1 MSNDVAPAN
10 RVESASEID
19 TNGDL
24 FDDLGSDSDVDDDL
38 RREDPV
44 LEVTDLEKHYL
55 EKRGLIQRLFSNDSE
70 PSRVRAVDGVS
81 FSVNRGETV
90 GIVGESGCG
99 KSTLAE
105 TLLGL
110 KQPTGGSASLFG
122 KDIHEWVD
130 VDRQRFARQ
139 IQFVF
144 QDPSSCL
151 DPKLTVREIIREPL
165 EIHNIGNTAH
175 QNDLV
180 EEVIQRVGLSVD
192 QLDRYPG
199 EMSGGQ
205 RQRVGIARAI
215 ILKPQLLVLDEP
227 TSALDVSVQAQILN
241 LLKEI
246 QDSLDLT
253 TVIISHDISV
263 IQYLCDKVLVM
274 YLGQIA
280 EIGPTEKV
288 FTKQAHPYTRALLE
302 SVPKVG
308 VTDAEYTEVD
318 PDIPSPRDPPEG
330 CRFHTR
336 CPDVIPPVEYELE
349 QDEWVSVF
357 KYKLDVKSGKLT
369 REKLA
374 ELTDNLDVD
383 SDDEARV
390 RDLLR
395 NRYDIPEPL
404 SDRTAENVLE
414 ESFQHL
420 INGDDEAVLDLL
432 SEEFRSPCEAANP
445 DSITV
450 SEDHTANCHLVNE
463 AELQH
468 GSQMSR

>member
-1 MSNDVAPAN
+1 MSNDVSPAN
-10 RVESASEID
+10 GAASVTKTD

-24 FDDLGSDSDVDDDL
+24 LDELNEGSTADDDL
-38 RREDPV
+38 QRGDPI
-44 LEVTDLEKHYL
+44 LDVTDLKKHYMNKQGIL
-55 EKRGLIQRLFSNDSE
+55 HQIFSGDSE
-70 PSRVRAVDGVS
+70 SSRVRAVDGVS

-110 KQPTGGSASLFG
+110 KEPTGGSASLIG
-122 KDIHEWVD
+122 KDIHEWAD
-130 VDRQRFARQ
+130 TDRQQFARQ

-165 EIHNIGNTAH
+165 EIHNVGNSAH
-175 QNDLV
+175 QNGLV
-180 EEVIQRVGLSVD
+180 EEVIEQVGLSVD

-215 ILKPQLLVLDEP
+215 ILKPQVLVLDEP

-241 LLKEI
+241 LLQKI
-246 QDSLDLT
+246 QDEFNLT

-263 IQYLCDKVLVM
+263 IHYLCDKVLVM

-280 EIGPTEKV
+280 EIGPTEAV
-288 FTKQAHPYTRALLE
+288 FTERAHPYTKTLLD

-308 VTDAEYTEVD
+308 VTDAEHVEVD

-336 CPDVIPPVEYELE
+336 CPDVIPPTDYELE
-349 QDEWVSVF
+349 QEEWLSVF
-357 KYKLDVKSGKLT
+357 KYKLDVKSRELT
-369 REKLA
+369 KEKLV
-374 ELTDNLDVD
+374 ELTDNRGIDIN
-383 SDDEARV
+383 SEAQVKRLV
-390 RDLLR
+390 RK
-395 NRYDIPEPL
+395 RYDIPESL
-404 SDRTAENVLE
+404 SDRAAESVLE
-414 ESFQHL
+414 ESFALL
-420 INGDDEAVLDLL
+420 ISDDTDAVLDLL
-432 SEEFRSPCEAANP
+432 NAEFRSPCEASNP

-450 SEDHTANCHLVNE
+450 SNDHTANCHLVNE
-463 AELQH
+463 DERQY
-468 GSQMSR
+468 SEQMSR

>member
-1 MSNDVAPAN
+1 
-10 RVESASEID
+10 
-19 TNGDL
+19 
-24 FDDLGSDSDVDDDL
+24 
-38 RREDPV
+38 
-44 LEVTDLEKHYL
+44 
-55 EKRGLIQRLFSNDSE
+55 
-70 PSRVRAVDGVS
+70 
-81 FSVNRGETV
+81 
-90 GIVGESGCG
+90 
-99 KSTLAE
+99 
-105 TLLGL
+105 
-110 KQPTGGSASLFG
+110 
-122 KDIHEWVD
+122 
-130 VDRQRFARQ
+130 
-139 IQFVF
+139 
-144 QDPSSCL
+144 
-151 DPKLTVREIIREPL
+151 
-165 EIHNIGNTAH
+165 
-175 QNDLV
+175 
-180 EEVIQRVGLSVD
+180 
-192 QLDRYPG
+192 
-199 EMSGGQ
+199 MSGGQ

>member
-110 KQPTGGSASLFG
+110 KQPTGGSASLIG

>member
-175 QNDLV
+175 QNALV